1 MTNRS
6 FIQFGTSSNR
16 SISMAQSEKGRHERL
31 ETAEKFVRFV
41 LRMSCSSSGPDIC
54 YTDYSTAA
62 DGLSLLASTVSDASM
77 PVPTTRE
84 TIPSVHAVQNL
95 LCTIL
100 TTPAPRGRASIVEEY
115 LKIVGDGTGAVFSPN
130 SVRKTATF
138 LKFMFRLCIAFDHA
152 VPHTTAEGADLL
164 TTTRTTYEGSLA
176 SHLDSPSGPF
186 ATLRYISARASFF
199 ESEITASA
207 LLLTVHQRGTNC
219 VSIAGR
225 DINIDRFVA
234 SIQEIAAGV
243 EDRVEELLF
252 QMSVPAIDVHDN
264 PLSDESSFRASFV
277 SAGHALPSNSYRAR
291 NANQFESF
299 LLDALRH
306 ADCNITFRDE
316 ILLQVD
322 HNIATRQSKYIC
334 HNY

>member
-1 MTNRS
+1 MKTDRVHGPDHLQSLQEKFRNELSYCTNSSDERKHRVREAFRSASTPNESQVSIMRSSWSKMRAICLCHLLLCRALTSSQATAAVHSWFKCAVDALLSSVTNRS
-6 FIQFGTSSNR
+6 FVQFGTSSNR

-41 LRMSCSSSGPDIC
+41 LRMSCSSGGPDIC

-77 PVPTTRE
+77 SVPTTRE

-207 LLLTVHQRGTNC
+207 G
-219 VSIAGR
+219 
-225 DINIDRFVA
+225 F
-234 SIQEIAAGV
+234 
-243 EDRVEELLF
+243 
-252 QMSVPAIDVHDN
+252 
-264 PLSDESSFRASFV
+264 
-277 SAGHALPSNSYRAR
+277 
-291 NANQFESF
+291 
-299 LLDALRH
+299 
-306 ADCNITFRDE
+306 
-316 ILLQVD
+316 
-322 HNIATRQSKYIC
+322 
-334 HNY
+334 